1 MKPLESEINKWTKT
15 ARVQSTKAENESENT
30 DYEGDNVLLFAIF
43 SEINLVL
50 HFQAELRECEE
61 REEGRHED
69 GRVEMRVVAEVER
82 RELESKEPLD
92 EQPRKVDALDAEE
105 AAREDDNEE
114 CEKHA
119 RNRAQ
124 TLIEFLQK

>member
-1 MKPLESEINKWTKT
+1 MKPLESEINEGTET
-15 ARVQSTKAENESENT
+15 ARVQGTKAENESENT
-30 DYEGDNVLLFAIF
+30 DYEGDDMLLFAIF
-43 SEINLVL
+43 SEVDLVL

-82 RELESKEPLD
+82 RKLEGEKPLD
-92 EQPRKVDALDAEE
+92 EKPRKVDTLDAEE

-114 CEKHA
+114 GEKHA
-119 RNRAQ
+119 RNRTQ
-124 TLIEFLQK
+124 TFIEPL